1 MITIKTLPPFDK
13 WLKKL
18 ADKQSKARILARIDI
33 LAKTGH
39 FGDCKV
45 VQHPVCELRFFFGS
59 GYRVYYLQDGDN
71 LVLLLVGGD
80 KDSQQKDILKA
91 IELAEGYLKS
101 IKIDSSINND

>member
-39 FGDCKV
+39 FGDWKV

-59 GYRVYYLQDGDN
+59 GHRVYYLQDGDN

-91 IELAEGYLKS
+91 IELAEEYLKS
-101 IKIDSSINND
+101 IEIDSSINND